1 MSTCVGLLA
10 MRETRFWSLGWE
22 DPMEED
28 MIIHSSVFAWRIP
41 KNRGAWKASVHV
53 VAESDTTGWLS
64 TQHTQIFRST
74 IIGSR
79 GECVILLLFS
89 CVWLFATLTLCNPM
103 DCSLPGS
110 FVYEISQARILEWVA
125 ISFSRGSSW
134 SRDWTQV
141 SCIARWILYHWVTRE
156 GQCVLNFIKK
166 MWKHFFTMCL
176 YFFFLDQQCSRIP
189 GASQP

>member
-1 MSTCVGLLA
+1 MCRSACNEGDLVLIPELG
-10 MRETRFWSLGWE
+10 RSLGGGHDNTLQCFCLENPQEQRSLEGFSPWGC
-22 DPMEED
+22 
-28 MIIHSSVFAWRIP
+28 
-41 KNRGAWKASVHV
+41 K
-53 VAESDTTGWLS
+53 ESDTTGWLS

-79 GECVILLLFS
+79 GECVILLFS

-110 FVYEISQARILEWVA
+110 FVHEISQARILEWVA

-141 SCIARWILYHWVTRE
+141 SCIARWILYHWVTRK

-166 MWKHFFTMCL
+166 CENIFYNVLILFF
-176 YFFFLDQQCSRIP
+176 FFFLDQQYSRIP